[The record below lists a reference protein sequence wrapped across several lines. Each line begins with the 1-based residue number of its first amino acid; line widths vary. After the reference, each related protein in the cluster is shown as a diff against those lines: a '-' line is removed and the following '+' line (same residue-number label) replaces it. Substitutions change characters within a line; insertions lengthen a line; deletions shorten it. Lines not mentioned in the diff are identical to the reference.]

1 MKKLLAIIVMAFGL
15 MTMPFAVYS
24 QSEQGVS
31 GSPPPVSQQLVP
43 EGDFALKLVSA
54 LNLGPVTTEA
64 QAEDLLFSVGIA
76 PKNGWIA
83 DYPMTP
89 IIIGE
94 VQNAVVAAADARKLP
109 MGRDDALK
117 AFQGVTTE
125 FGLAIVPGSPGQYA
139 ENQPQ
144 PNPAEIDNY
153 YYDEGPPVITYYPP
167 PWDYYYLYA
176 WVPYPFWWGGFFFS
190 GFFCLHDF
198 HRAVFIGHHH
208 AFVTNHF
215 VDPRTHAVSTVD
227 PATGRIGRTVNNSA
241 GRTQGFR
248 SPEATKSAGS
258 IVNRSFQRTNR
269 SMTSSLG
276 NTGRQNGMNFQQGQG
291 RSFNAPNVTHE
302 RSFSTAP
309 HMGGGGSFSHP
320 SQSFGAS
327 PSFSEGSRGF
337 SSSHS
342 FGGSSGGHSFGGFSG
357 GHASGGF
364 SGGHSGGFSGGGGGF
379 HGGGGHR

>member
-1 MKKLLAIIVMAFGL
+1 MKKLLVMMMAISL
-15 MTMPFAVYS
+15 MIMPFSLYGQPEQTA
-24 QSEQGVS
+24 SES
-31 GSPPPVSQQLVP
+31 SPPVSQQLIP
-43 EGDFALKLVSA
+43 EGNFALKLVSA
-54 LNLGPVTTEA
+54 LNLGTATTEA
-64 QAEDLLFSVGIA
+64 QAEDMLSSVGVV

-94 VQNAVVAAADARKLP
+94 LQNAVVAAADAHKLP

-117 AFQGVTTE
+117 AFEGVTTE

-144 PNPAEIDNY
+144 ADPTVINNY
-153 YYDEGPPVITYYPP
+153 YYEEGPPVITYYPP

-198 HRAVFIGHHH
+198 HRAVFVGGHR
-208 AFVTNHF
+208 FWVTNHF
-215 VDPRTHAVSTVD
+215 TDPVSRQTFRINPNGRRTAETFR
-227 PATGRIGRTVNNSA
+227 ATNTFSNR
-241 GRTQGFR
+241 GFNTSGAR
-248 SPEATKSAGS
+248 NGATS
-258 IVNRSFQRTNR
+258 IFNRSLERTNR
-269 SMTSSLG
+269 TMTGSLA

-309 HMGGGGSFSHP
+309 QTGGGSFGHP
-320 SQSFGAS
+320 SRSFGAS
-327 PSFSEGSRGF
+327 PSFSGGSHGF
-337 SSSHS
+337 SSSRSYEGFSAGHS
-342 FGGSSGGHSFGGFSG
+342 FGGSTSGHSL
-357 GHASGGF
+357 GGF
-364 SGGHSGGFSGGGGGF
+364 SGGHSFSGGFSGGR
-379 HGGGGHR
+379 GGGGGRR